1 LIPHS
6 INLKEGREVKMMKV
20 KEKIHAAVDEMGARD
35 LSSKGRGRWLVLIVI
50 GPCAGDLARTK
61 GQKRRR
67 SERENVRG
75 GKREEKKIRR

>member
-50 GPCAGDLARTK
+50 GPLCGRFGKDK
-61 GQKRRR
+61 R
-67 SERENVRG
+67 SE
-75 GKREEKKIRR
+75 EEKVRT